1 MTLVQTLVD
10 TAQER
15 PLLAAGVVLVL
26 LVAVVSASTAGQEYP
41 SLPWIGRDDSKSFAL
56 TRATFSSISN
66 VKNWL
71 AEGYQQVRLVVLRA
85 GARVPADL
93 ILDSTRRKANRISFP
108 TFLDAMR
115 L

>member
-15 PLLAAGVVLVL
+15 PLLAAGVVFVL

-85 GARVPADL
+85 GARIPADL
-93 ILDSTRRKANRISFP
+93 ISWTVFAEGQIIYLPGFFWTP
-108 TFLDAMR
+108 
-115 L
+115 